1 MIIYL
6 SDFSGFTALQCPM
19 HLGVLNKKKIKVF
32 TYVNV
37 YVSHCSDKKIKGQS
51 VFYRLSTVF
60 AVKRKFGF

>member
-19 HLGVLNKKKIKVF
+19 HLGVLNEKKIKVF

-37 YVSHCSDKKIKGQS
+37 YVSHCSDKKKSKAKACFIDS
-51 VFYRLSTVF
+51 ALCLL
-60 AVKRKFGF
+60 